1 MTDSSLD
8 LDHLQPHLT
17 VHLNLHR
24 SQILP
29 ISVRLELA
37 LSGQLLNL
45 FPAQR
50 MLPLAVPRFQTLER
64 LSRVTTRTI
73 LSRVSSFSPN
83 LRKNFL

>member
-1 MTDSSLD
+1 
-8 LDHLQPHLT
+8 
-17 VHLNLHR
+17 
-24 SQILP
+24 
-29 ISVRLELA
+29 
-37 LSGQLLNL
+37 
-45 FPAQR
+45 